1 MAKIAVDCDGVISK
15 FESGVVSAA
24 NHLWPGR
31 LPADWCMKTWDMEE
45 TFTPAEFEQVWAEI
59 KRTQNFWLSLAAY
72 NDSVCA
78 LERFL
83 IASHDHDVWIV
94 TSRAETAG
102 MTVAKQTD
110 LWLRCC
116 GIRQHH
122 NYLAVLPVEDSK
134 KKVDI
139 YAAVGIEWSVDDKPE
154 TIRDCDALPGHRAY
168 LLSRPWNAEA
178 QPKRRIA
185 SLSTFFNDIAAART

>member
-1 MAKIAVDCDGVISK
+1 
-15 FESGVVSAA
+15 
-24 NHLWPGR
+24 
-31 LPADWCMKTWDMEE
+31 MEE
-45 TFTPAEFEQVWAEI
+45 TFTPAEFKQVWAEI

-78 LERFL
+78 FERFL
-83 IASHDHDVWIV
+83 IASHDHDIWIV

-122 NYLAVLPVEDSK
+122 NYLAVVPVEDSK

-154 TIRDCDALPGHRAY
+154 TVIACQKLEGHKAF
-168 LLSRPWNAEA
+168 LLSRPWNTEA
-178 QPKRRIA
+178 KVNNRIGTLNVFFENINRKA
-185 SLSTFFNDIAAART
+185 SNLSS